1 MADLP
6 GQDRYDDICDALT
19 AWHEDVRRSVIFG
32 MPCLKKSGR
41 VIAGFSR
48 RDVGMVFK
56 LTEPGAHARALAL
69 PGAHLFHPGGGET
82 VFKEWVVVPP
92 DQADEWEG
100 LAMDALR
107 GSHAPRW
114 ENQDPASSSR

>member
-1 MADLP
+1 VAAP
-6 GQDRYDDICDALT
+6 GRDRYDDICDALT

-41 VIAGFSR
+41 VIAGFPRSGG
-48 RDVGMVFK
+48 GMVFK
-56 LTEPGAHARALAL
+56 LTDPEAHARALAL
-69 PGAHLFHPGGGET
+69 PGAHVFRPGGGDT
-82 VFKEWVVVPP
+82 VFKQWIVVPP
-92 DQADEWEG
+92 DQADEWEA

-114 ENQDPASSSR
+114 ENHDPASSSR